1 MEHHNVQSTV
11 ANLADGD
18 AAVRFLHAQE
28 EIRRAR
34 SRRRWITAGI
44 VLASLF
50 LLMVGCS
57 ALVVGA
63 ASSATA
69 PAPSVPVSAPAAS
82 DPVGAPRDTAT
93 APAAT
98 VAPETPE
105 TAPMAPMAPIGPYPP
120 AAAFDNGAWSV
131 GDEVTAGT
139 YRSAG
144 PTIGDRYPLC
154 YVDTTVDGK
163 IISQEVSNAGP
174 VRITVTDGQTVKA
187 SDCQQFVKVGN

>member
-1 MEHHNVQSTV
+1 MEHHKVNSTV

-63 ASSATA
+63 AGSATA

-82 DPVGAPRDTAT
+82 SPVGAPRDTAT

-98 VAPETPE
+98 VAPE
-105 TAPMAPMAPIGPYPP
+105 ADIVPMGAYP
-120 AAAFDNGAWSV
+120 
-131 GDEVTAGT
+131 AGT
-139 YRSAG
+139 YRLGYDIAPGDYVTDG
-144 PTIGDRYPLC
+144 PT
-154 YVDTTVDGK
+154 
-163 IISQEVSNAGP
+163 GP
-174 VRITVTDGQTVKA
+174 VRLATWSRLSDTSGASAPIAFGIVEGHTVITVSA
-187 SDCQQFVKVGN
+187 SDAAVKFTGSATWRAV